1 MFSSAIPVIASLEK
15 KVESFSVDAT
25 WLVQSSNL
33 RLDAGYYN
41 PRLAE
46 ALDLIKRSGIPV
58 QPLGEVTDKIFIPPR
73 FKRIYVKEEYG
84 IPFLQGRHI
93 PQFQPTDVKYL
104 SKTAQKRLE
113 LWIIKSGWVLVTCS
127 GTIGRVTVA
136 PKHWDGWAASQH
148 IMRII
153 PKEDS
158 PCPSG
163 YLYAFLSS
171 PIGQVQLTSTIYGAV
186 VDEITEDHA
195 RGIMVPIPKSK
206 EHRELVS
213 KINYIAIQSVRKKEE
228 AVDLAENAVQAFR
241 DLLAGIRGED
251 AKIARNRLIEMRE
264 HPERLVGGDKLKA
277 RLDELLS

>member
-1 MFSSAIPVIASLEK
+1 MNSNAIPAIASLEK
-15 KVESFSVDAT
+15 RVESFSVDAT
-25 WLVQSSNL
+25 WLVKSSGL

-58 QPLGEVTDKIFIPPR
+58 QPLGEVTERIFIPPR

-127 GTIGRVTVA
+127 GTIGRVTIA

-171 PIGQVQLTSTIYGAV
+171 PIGKVQLTSTIYGAV

-195 RGIMVPIPKSK
+195 RGIMVPVPKSK
-206 EHRELVS
+206 EHQELVS
-213 KINYIAIQSVRKKEE
+213 SINSIAIQSTRKKED
-228 AVDLAENAVQAFR
+228 AIDLAEDAVQTFG
-241 DLLAGIRGED
+241 DLLAGIQRED
-251 AKIARNRLIEMRE
+251 AKVARKRLNEMKD
-264 HPERLVGGDKLKA
+264 HPESLIKGEKLKK
-277 RLDELLS
+277 RLDDLLS